1 MRDGRILIVD
11 DDSLIRDSLRETL
24 KLEGYRVEVAASGV
38 EAQEKT
44 ESFPADIVITDM
56 RMPEMSGLDLLR
68 WMKQKHPGSAVL
80 LVTGYGSIENAVE
93 AMKEG
98 ASDYITK
105 PIMDNEIKVIIQRIL
120 EHKRLAEENKSL
132 REQIASLSQFHELVG
147 HDGQMQQIYSMIDTI
162 AGTDASVLIRGESG
176 TGKRLIAR
184 AIHYH
189 DPARRDHPFV
199 ELSCGALPE
208 NLLESELFGH
218 VKGAFT
224 GAFTDRIGRFELADK
239 GTILLDDIDAFT
251 PGLQV
256 KLLRVLQEQ
265 EFERVGDTKTIKV
278 DVRIIASTNQELEG
292 LMEDGGFRK
301 DLYYRLNVVCIRVP
315 PLRDRPGD
323 VPVLAQH
330 FLDRCSSQIG
340 REKQLSE
347 ETLRVLSNY
356 KWPGNVRELENAIER
371 AAIIS
376 RGPVITPDDLP
387 ETLRK
392 KARTQKMELPGSLRE
407 AMKNPERQVILE
419 ALRMANWNRKEAAD
433 LLGIS
438 RSTLYN
444 KMRDCG
450 IELKKM
456 SKSGT

>member
-11 DDSLIRDSLRETL
+11 DDALIRDSLHETL
-24 KLEGYRVEVAASGV
+24 KLEGYRVQVASSGV
-38 EAQEKT
+38 EAQEKL
-44 ESFPADIVITDM
+44 EAFPCDIVITDI
-56 RMPEMSGLDLLR
+56 RMPEMSGMDLLR
-68 WMKQKHPGSAVL
+68 WVKQKYPDTAVL

-120 EHKRLAEENKSL
+120 EHKRLREENKTL
-132 REQIASLSQFHELVG
+132 REQIASLNQFHELVG
-147 HDGQMQQIYSMIDTI
+147 HDPQMQQIYSMIDTI

-278 DVRIIASTNQELEG
+278 DVRIIASTNQDLEA
-292 LMEDGGFRK
+292 LMEDGRFRK

-323 VPVLAQH
+323 IPLLAQH
-330 FLDRCSSQIG
+330 FLERCCKQIN
-340 REKQLSE
+340 REKQLAE

-387 ETLRK
+387 EALRK
-392 KARTQKMELPGSLRE
+392 KSRSQKLGAPGSLRE

-450 IELKKM
+450 IELKKAG
-456 SKSGT
+456 KSGG